1 MGWWHIRQAAR
12 AMHQGGV
19 IAYPTEAVWGLG
31 CDPFNET
38 AVYRLLAIKRR
49 PVHKGLILVA
59 ASVQQVKPL
68 LDNLAPDDR
77 ARVVASWPGPVTW
90 ILPDPDNLIPYW
102 IKGNHDSVAV
112 RVSDHYQVKNLCEA
126 FGSMIVS
133 TSANYS
139 DKDAAR
145 DKLKVAIHFG
155 DKVDAIVPGELG
167 ALSRPTKIYRLDS
180 DQPVRS

>member
-1 MGWWHIRQAAR
+1 MGWWHIRQAVR

-31 CDPFNET
+31 CDPFNES

-49 PVHKGLILVA
+49 PVQKGLILVA
-59 ASVQQVKPL
+59 STVDQIKPL
-68 LDNLAPDDR
+68 LDNLTPEEH

-102 IKGNHDSVAV
+102 VKGDHASVAV
-112 RVSDHYQVKNLCEA
+112 RVSDHYQVKNLCDA
-126 FGSMIVS
+126 FGSVIVS

-139 DKDAAR
+139 DRDPAR
-145 DKLKVAIHFG
+145 DKIKVSIHFK
-155 DKVDAIVPGELG
+155 DKVDVIVPGKLG
-167 ALSRPTKIYRLDS
+167 ALSRPTKIFRLDS
-180 DQPVRS
+180 DKPVRR

>member
-1 MGWWHIRQAAR
+1 MGWWHIRQAVR

-31 CDPFNET
+31 CDPFNEA

-49 PVHKGLILVA
+49 PVAKGLILVA
-59 ASVQQVKPL
+59 SSVEQIQPL
-68 LDNLAPDDR
+68 LDNLAPEDR
-77 ARVVASWPGPVTW
+77 TRVTASWPGPVTW
-90 ILPDPDNLIPYW
+90 VLPDPDNLIPYW
-102 IKGNHDSVAV
+102 IKGNHASVAV

-139 DKDAAR
+139 NRDAAR
-145 DKLKVAIHFG
+145 DKLKVSIHFK

-167 ALSRPTKIYRLDS
+167 ELSRPTKIYRLDS

>member
-1 MGWWHIRQAAR
+1 MGWWHIRQAVM

-31 CDPFNET
+31 CDPFNES

-49 PVHKGLILVA
+49 PVQKGLILVA
-59 ASVQQVKPL
+59 STVDQIKPL
-68 LDNLAPDDR
+68 LDNLAPEDR

-102 IKGNHDSVAV
+102 IKGNHASVAV

-126 FGSMIVS
+126 FGSVIVS

-139 DKDAAR
+139 NRDAAR
-145 DKLKVAIHFG
+145 DKLKVSIHFK
-155 DKVDAIVPGELG
+155 DKVDAIVPGALG
-167 ALSRPTKIYRLDS
+167 ELSRPTKIYRLDS